1 MEKITS
7 KIVICV
13 LLGFLIGVFVL
24 ARQAD
29 PNYFKELGFSC
40 SLPVFTSIIALIDGF
55 NPCTMWLV
63 TFLLG
68 LLFSVSNSRRK
79 IFLVGMI
86 FLFVTGLSYLLYMAA
101 WLNLFRFVGFVNPLR
116 IAIAVLA
123 IGAGLIN
130 CKEFFAFRKGVT
142 LMIQER
148 HKLPLMK
155 KIEKVKSII
164 QHGTFPAL
172 LLSSV
177 VLAAFASLIELPCTA
192 GWPIIFTN
200 VLSQKTL
207 PGGFS
212 YYFYLLLYNVVY
224 IIPLAIVILLFGC
237 FFHGKQIKRRQM
249 QVIKLVGG
257 IAMIVLGIILLVNP
271 GLLTLVQ

>member
-1 MEKITS
+1 MSKRTS
-7 KIVICV
+7 RIAVCI

-29 PNYFKELGFSC
+29 PNYFKELGLSC

-68 LLFSVSNSRRK
+68 LLFSVSNDRRK
-79 IFLVGMI
+79 IFLVGAV
-86 FLFVTGLSYLLYMAA
+86 FLFVTGLSYLLYMVA
-101 WLNLFRFVGFVNPLR
+101 WLNFFRLVGFINPLR
-116 IAIAVLA
+116 ITIAILA

-155 KIEKVKSII
+155 KIEKIKSII

-177 VLAAFASLIELPCTA
+177 ILAAFASLIELPCTA

-200 VLSQKTL
+200 VLSQKIL

-212 YYFYLLLYNVVY
+212 YYFYLLLYNMIY

-237 FFHGKQIKRRQM
+237 FFHGKQIKKKQM
-249 QVIKLVGG
+249 QVIKLIGG
-257 IAMIVLGIILLVNP
+257 IAMIILGIVLLVNP
-271 GLLTLVQ
+271 GLLVLVQ

>member
-1 MEKITS
+1 MSKRTS
-7 KIVICV
+7 KIAIFI
-13 LLGFLIGVFVL
+13 LLGFFIGIFIL

-40 SLPVFTSIIALIDGF
+40 SLPVFTLVIALIDGF

-68 LLFSVSNSRRK
+68 LLFSVSNNRKK
-79 IFLVGMI
+79 IFLVGAI
-86 FLFVTGLSYLLYMAA
+86 FLFVTGLSYLLYMVA
-101 WLNLFRFVGFVNPLR
+101 WLNFFRLVGFINPLR
-116 IAIAVLA
+116 ITIAILA

-130 CKEFFAFRKGVT
+130 CKEIFVFRKGVT
-142 LMIQER
+142 LMIQEK

-155 KIEKVKSII
+155 KIDKVKSII

-172 LLSSV
+172 ILSSV
-177 VLAAFASLIELPCTA
+177 ILAAFASLIELPCTA

-207 PGGFS
+207 LGGFS
-212 YYFYLLLYNVVY
+212 YYFYLMLYNMIY

-237 FFHGKQIKRRQM
+237 FFHGGEIKKKQM
-249 QVIKLVGG
+249 QIIKLIGG
-257 IAMIVLGIILLVNP
+257 IAMIVLGIVLLVNP
-271 GLLTLVQ
+271 GLLALVQ